1 MKKTL
6 LATLI
11 SLFLVGCGD
20 DNQAATSTTEQA
32 TTQQTVETQPKPEE
46 KKIKAILPEDAL
58 KDENIVFTKNEKGT
72 VIFENIVDL
81 FEYMGDY
88 SLEDK
93 DLKIVSQ
100 NPLHIQIFES
110 VMGNDEGSI
119 DDLQYKLV
127 RDIYKVFTHTNVN
140 EFTLEVIPVDSKTEK
155 TTKQLAKIT
164 QKAKLNRD
172 KALEILQAF
181 SAMKSFDDTVSFDE
195 NAEYTVI
202 GLDKSKAF
210 DKFNTTNLRP
220 RIAKALKTGKVEIPE
235 EEVQL
240 PLEVDFISIQAKLQQ
255 IFDLSVF
262 DSGRRE
268 LTDGRMEYSTPISD
282 YVKVYAIGDKDQAKT
297 IRQVAVQFA
306 FTNDQNII
314 VQSIGGIGAAMLAT
328 PNPDKS
334 FKEVQAMMDSAG
346 KKLKKAKDSIE
357 EIKVVDGLTLKLKV
371 HPNLGGMAFLTIEKL
386 EKRKIQFN

>member
-1 MKKTL
+1 MKKQL
-6 LATLI
+6 LSATLI
-11 SLFLVGCGD
+11 TLFLASCGD
-20 DNQAATSTTEQA
+20 ETPATTENQA
-32 TTQQTVETQPKPEE
+32 TTQTTEQSQPVEKTE
-46 KKIKAILPEDAL
+46 KKIKATLPEDAL
-58 KDENIVFTKNEKGT
+58 KDDGFAFTKNEKGT
-72 VIFENIVDL
+72 VIFEKVVDL

-100 NPLHIQIFES
+100 NPLHIQIFER
-110 VMGNDEGSI
+110 VAGDNADVIDE
-119 DDLQYKLV
+119 LQYKLI
-127 RDIYKVFTHTNVN
+127 RDIYKVFSHTAVN
-140 EFTLEVIPVDSKTEK
+140 EFTLEVIPVDAKTEK

-164 QKAKLNRD
+164 QKAKLNRE

-181 SAMKSFDDTVSFDE
+181 SAMTSFDDTVSFDE

-220 RIAKALKTGKVEIPE
+220 QIAKALKTGKVEIPE

-240 PLEVDFISIQAKLQQ
+240 PLDVDFTKIQVKLKQV
-255 IFDLSVF
+255 FDLSLF
-262 DSGRRE
+262 DNDRRE
-268 LTDGRMEYSTPISD
+268 LADGRIEYSTPISD

-297 IRQVAVQFA
+297 IRQVAVQFV
-306 FTNDQNII
+306 FSNDQQMI
-314 VQSIGGIGAAMLAT
+314 VHSLGGIGAAMLAT

-334 FKEVQAMMDSAG
+334 FSAVKTMMEKAA
-346 KKLKKAKDSIE
+346 KKLKKADKIE
-357 EIKVVDGLTLKLKV
+357 EVAVVDGLTLKLKV
-371 HPNLGGMAFLTIEKL
+371 HPSLGGMAFLTIEKL